1 MICSMCRVP
10 IVALL
15 GEPVCLDLHPP
26 EEWVHKGCCKVLHEK
41 RIDPTE
47 EVIISALS
55 YQSSAMY
62 LARSEPG
69 PYDDAEME
77 LKSDMLDDAIF
88 SYVCRDDALK
98 NRIKEQLQKE
108 AHNGM

>member
-1 MICSMCRVP
+1 MICRMCNHSIIHV
-10 IVALL
+10 
-15 GEPVCLDLHPP
+15 PVCLDLHPP
-26 EEWVHKGCCKVLHEK
+26 GEWVHKSCCKVLHEK
-41 RIDPTE
+41 GMDPTD
-47 EVIISALS
+47 EVLISALS

-69 PYDDAEME
+69 PHDAAEME

-88 SYVCRDDALK
+88 AYVCRDDALK